1 MKFLTF
7 VSSLLLLPS
16 FTPALAE
23 ETDSIPATQL
33 DEVVVEA
40 ILQSTDA
47 KKTTYLPTSRQKS
60 ASQSGADLI
69 DQMGVPQLKVSQSGT
84 IETNSG
90 KKVAV
95 FIDFIPATQEDLK
108 AMRMSDVRKVEYYEF
123 PSDPRL
129 QGNQFVVNYIM
140 AKYEDDHRCLPS
152 VRLCGKARWLL
163 ISLLQRQRSGVV
175 LQVSNECPPPCL
187 TVQA

>member
-60 ASQSGADLI
+60 AAQSGADLI

-95 FIDFIPATQEDLK
+95 FIDFIPATQEDL
-108 AMRMSDVRKVEYYEF
+108 
-123 PSDPRL
+123 
-129 QGNQFVVNYIM
+129 
-140 AKYEDDHRCLPS
+140 
-152 VRLCGKARWLL
+152 
-163 ISLLQRQRSGVV
+163 
-175 LQVSNECPPPCL
+175 
-187 TVQA
+187 